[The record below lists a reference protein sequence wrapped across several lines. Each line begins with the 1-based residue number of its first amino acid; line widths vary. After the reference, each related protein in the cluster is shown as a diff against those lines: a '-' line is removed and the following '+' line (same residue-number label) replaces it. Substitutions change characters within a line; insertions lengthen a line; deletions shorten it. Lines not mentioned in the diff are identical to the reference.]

1 MSILESFTL
10 GEKGKRIFGIVERPA
25 TGKSF
30 PTVLMFHGFTG
41 EHIVS
46 TFKFPRLSRRLVE
59 KGIATVR
66 FDFRGSGDSE
76 GEFSEMSPLTELRD
90 AEEVYSFVRSRE
102 WCSDRLGV
110 IGYSLGGMVG
120 SLFAGRHP
128 EIEALLLWSP
138 VIMNQEFFNRKDYTF
153 ESAEDYKDVLGLKL
167 GSIFFDDGRSVDASE
182 ELKSYDGDLLIVH
195 GSDDESVPYL
205 PVKKYA
211 FDRGLKLHTVEGAN
225 HKYQRID
232 WIEELFSVSSDFLAK
247 TLL

>member
-1 MSILESFTL
+1 MSRLESFTI
-10 GEKGKRIFGIVERPA
+10 GEEGKRIFGICEYPSSA
-25 TGKSF
+25 KSF

-76 GEFSEMSPLTELRD
+76 GEFYEMSPLTELRD
-90 AEEVYSFVRSRE
+90 AEEVYSFVQRQK
-102 WCSDRLGV
+102 WCSGKIGV
-110 IGYSLGGMVG
+110 TGYSLGGMVA

-128 EIEALLLWSP
+128 EISSLLLWSP
-138 VIMNQEFFNRKDYTF
+138 VIMNQEFFNHEDYSFKDG
-153 ESAEDYKDVLGLKL
+153 AEYKDVLGLKL
-167 GSIFFDDGRSVDASE
+167 GSIFFEDGRSVDASE
-182 ELKSYDGDLLIVH
+182 ELRNYEGDLLIVH

-211 FDRGLKLHTVEGAN
+211 DGRGLKIHTVEGAN